1 MMIQEAIQDRHIPGA
16 VLSVVHNGI
25 EVCHRAYG
33 NQVVFPKEEQMETNT
48 RFDIASLTKVTA
60 MLPVTLL
67 LVDEGRLQLDT
78 CVRDVFPTFPHER
91 VTVRHLLNH
100 TSGWAPITL

>member
-1 MMIQEAIQDRHIPGA
+1 MMIQEAIKDQNIPGA
-16 VLSVVHNGI
+16 VLSVVHKGI

-67 LVDEGRLQLDT
+67 LVDEADFSWIRA
-78 CVRDVFPTFPHER
+78 FETFFQHFLTN
-91 VTVRHLLNH
+91 V
-100 TSGWAPITL
+100 